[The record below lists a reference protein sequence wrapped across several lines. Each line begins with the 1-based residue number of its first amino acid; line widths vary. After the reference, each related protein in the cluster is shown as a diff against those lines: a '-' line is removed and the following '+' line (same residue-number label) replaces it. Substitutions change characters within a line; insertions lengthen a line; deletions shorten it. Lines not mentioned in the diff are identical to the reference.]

1 VVQIPVVLTAP
12 SGRDITI
19 EYRTHHGSARSGAD
33 FVRSHGSVTIPAGQ
47 ILGMIQIAIVDDA
60 KHEHTER
67 FTVKLDGADFAGI
80 ARNTA
85 TVTIV
90 DND

>member
-1 VVQIPVVLTAP
+1 MPIQQTFAIIKPDAVANGHT
-12 SGRDITI
+12 
-19 EYRTHHGSARSGAD
+19 
-33 FVRSHGSVTIPAGQ
+33 GQ